1 MCGIAGWLAAATVS
15 EQLLTDTAT
24 SMAAALHH
32 RGPDDRGTWV
42 DATVSLALA
51 HTRLAILDLTV
62 AGHQPMLSRCGR
74 YVLSFNGE
82 IYNHLDLRA
91 ALISRRDGVGFVGH
105 SDTET
110 LLTCIVSWGLEN
122 ALRASHGM
130 FSLALW
136 DRQKHKLYLAR
147 DRVGEKPLYYGLC
160 RKGLIFGSELK
171 ALTAHPGWDARIDAA
186 SLGLYLRHGYVPAPY
201 SIFEGVA
208 KVMPGEI
215 LTFDRRDGEVIESG
229 RQCYWRHESRIDTGL
244 DEDTAV
250 ERLDALLRATI
261 RREMLADVPVGAFL
275 SGGIDS
281 SLIVALM
288 QRESPGAVRTFTIGF
303 DDPRYDEAEHA
314 RRIAAFLGTR
324 HEELQVTA
332 ADALSVIPTLPE
344 CYDEPFA
351 DASSIPTILV
361 SRLAR
366 RFVTVALS
374 GDGGDELFGGYNHYQ
389 WGNRLNTA
397 YRLIPRSLRS
407 IAGGILG
414 KAAHSGLPR
423 AVGARLGRAAD
434 LLGAEDRIGLL
445 IRIGSHWYDP
455 STIVR
460 YGVSPYSD
468 LEMHAAEAGGLPFVE
483 LMMLHDKRYFLPDDI
498 MVKVDRASMSVSLES
513 RAPFLDHAV
522 AEFAASLPIHLKI
535 RNNKGKWLLR
545 QLLKRYIPESLTERP
560 KMGFGA
566 PVGNWL
572 RGPLRCWAEDL
583 LSERR
588 LGGLK
593 GFDAR
598 AIRAVWEAHR
608 EGRQERGTQL
618 WNLLMFLAWLDHQK
632 KAPSL

>member
-1 MCGIAGWLAAATVS
+1 MCGITGWWAAATVP
-15 EQLLTDTAT
+15 ERVLTDVTA
-24 SMAAALHH
+24 SMSAMLQH
-32 RGPDDRGTWV
+32 RGPDGCGIWA
-42 DATVSLALA
+42 DATVGLALA
-51 HTRLAILDLTV
+51 HTRLAILDLTA

-91 ALISRRDGVGFVGH
+91 ALIAGQGEIGFVGH

-110 LLTCIVSWGLEN
+110 LLTCIASWGLEN

-130 FSLALW
+130 FSLSLW
-136 DRQKHKLYLAR
+136 DRQEQKLHLAR

-160 RKGLIFGSELK
+160 GKGLIFGSELK
-171 ALTAHPGWDARIDAA
+171 ALTAHPKWDARIDAA
-186 SLGLYLRHGYVPAPY
+186 SLGLYLRHGYVPAPH

-215 LTFDRRDGEVIESG
+215 LTFGRRDNEVIESG
-229 RQCYWRHESRIDTGL
+229 RQCYWHHEIHIDTRL
-244 DEDTAV
+244 DAHTAV

-281 SLIVALM
+281 SLVVALM
-288 QRESPGAVRTFTIGF
+288 QQESPGAVQTFTIGF

-314 RRIAAFLGTR
+314 HRIATFLGTQ
-324 HEELQVTA
+324 HEALRVTA

-351 DASSIPTILV
+351 DSSAIPTILV

-366 RFVTVALS
+366 RSVTVALS

-389 WGNRLNTA
+389 WGDRLNTA
-397 YRLIPRSLRS
+397 YRLVPRGLRS

-414 KAAHSGLPR
+414 KAAQSGLPR
-423 AVGARLGRAAD
+423 AIGARLARAAD
-434 LLGAEDRIGLL
+434 LLAAEDHIGLL

-455 STIVR
+455 SAIVR
-460 YGVSPYSD
+460 HGVSPYRD
-468 LEMHAAEAGGLPFVE
+468 LEVYAAEAVGLPFVE

-498 MVKVDRASMSVSLES
+498 MAKVDRASMSVSLES
-513 RAPFLDHAV
+513 RAPFLDHAI

-545 QLLKRYIPESLTERP
+545 QLLKRYIPENLTERP

-566 PVGNWL
+566 PVGSWL

-583 LSERR
+583 LNERR
-588 LGGLK
+588 LGELR
-593 GFDAR
+593 GFDVR

-632 KAPSL
+632 KVPSL